1 MATLFTRAIQPVN
14 FFHFSAIVCGSVFL
28 CVANTS
34 AIPLDD
40 VYDRGQ
46 AEVRVSP
53 EFNSQNGMPPVFNPS
68 LHPNLNSDINE
79 AHPIPDY
86 IKQFG
91 KDQIFPVYYH
101 QLLEI
106 DPKDQVQSKIFNE
119 QAFRSTRRIG
129 VLGFENKTSGQFKDK
144 NAGKIVAK
152 QVSHELQ
159 SVKDYFIIPPPRMNA
174 DAQLRIV
181 TKFSADNQQQAK
193 PPSTEAQSTHSDL
206 SYSSD
211 EIDAVMI
218 GAVTKYIDSYRTR
231 SGAIEKSLSGGVEFG
246 AFLVSTHTGDV
257 IWGARFVGSQPTGLS
272 GFFLNSGSK
281 WLSKEQLSQAAMK
294 NVLQAFHE
302 NKLK

>member
-1 MATLFTRAIQPVN
+1 M
-14 FFHFSAIVCGSVFL
+14 
-28 CVANTS
+28 
-34 AIPLDD
+34 
-40 VYDRGQ
+40 
-46 AEVRVSP
+46 
-53 EFNSQNGMPPVFNPS
+53 
-68 LHPNLNSDINE
+68 NE
-79 AHPIPDY
+79 
-86 IKQFG
+86 
-91 KDQIFPVYYH
+91 
-101 QLLEI
+101 
-106 DPKDQVQSKIFNE
+106 
-119 QAFRSTRRIG
+119 
-129 VLGFENKTSGQFKDK
+129 
-144 NAGKIVAK
+144 
-152 QVSHELQ
+152 
-159 SVKDYFIIPPPRMNA
+159 

-211 EIDAVMI
+211 EMDAVMI
-218 GAVTKYIDSYRTR
+218 GAVTKYIDSYRAR
-231 SGAIEKSLSGGVEFG
+231 SGAIEKSLSGSVEFG